1 MVAAGNEGSLF
12 SISYDSNVIVIGK
25 TRRAC
30 GIENLMDCQR
40 KASTLLRFISTSW
53 TIMLQNIVGDGLEV
67 ILDSIERFSGS
78 MHLQVMGN
86 PLHVLQLLHDLCS
99 IAFLAH
105 DGDGSF

>member
-1 MVAAGNEGSLF
+1 
-12 SISYDSNVIVIGK
+12 
-25 TRRAC
+25 
-30 GIENLMDCQR
+30 
-40 KASTLLRFISTSW
+40 
-53 TIMLQNIVGDGLEV
+53 MLQNIVGDGLEV